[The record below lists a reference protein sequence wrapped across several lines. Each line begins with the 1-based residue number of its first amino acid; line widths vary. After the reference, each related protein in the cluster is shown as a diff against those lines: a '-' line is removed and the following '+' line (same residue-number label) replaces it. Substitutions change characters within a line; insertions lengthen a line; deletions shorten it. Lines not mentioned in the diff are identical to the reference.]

1 MPSVCAHTRAG
12 AVTTIDPFGGTY
24 AQDVYR
30 PFAAS
35 AALLG
40 SVGLAVALPGGVSGA
55 AKGPVTGSC
64 TALVGDSTDQV
75 VAGCTGGK
83 STPDGVSQPN
93 GTDTGA
99 TITFLNKK
107 TVIESFSYSA
117 VTGAPD
123 CTAYTGATILEETEN
138 AQIIGG
144 TAKFTIGPVNPSDV
158 CIYVS
163 GTTGAITVI
172 KPQPINL

>member
-1 MPSVCAHTRAG
+1 MRKMSIVR
-12 AVTTIDPFGGTY
+12 Y
-24 AQDVYR
+24 
-30 PFAAS
+30 AAS

-40 SVGLAVALPGGVSGA
+40 SVGLGMAVTLPSSVAGA
-55 AKGPVTGSC
+55 AKGPVTGTC

-107 TVIESFSYSA
+107 TAIESFSYSA
-117 VTGAPD
+117 VSGAPD

-138 AQIIGG
+138 AQITGG
-144 TAKFTIGPVNPSDV
+144 TAKFTPGPVAPSNV
-158 CIYVS
+158 CIYIS
-163 GTTGAITVI
+163 TATGAITVI
-172 KPQPINL
+172 NAQPINL

>member
-1 MPSVCAHTRAG
+1 MRKMSIVR
-12 AVTTIDPFGGTY
+12 Y
-24 AQDVYR
+24 
-30 PFAAS
+30 AAS

-40 SVGLAVALPGGVSGA
+40 SVGLGMAVTLPSSVAGA
-55 AKGPVTGSC
+55 AKGPVTGTC

-107 TVIESFSYSA
+107 TAIESFSYSA
-117 VTGAPD
+117 VAGAPD
-123 CTAYTGATILEETEN
+123 CTQYTGATILEETEN
-138 AQIIGG
+138 AQITGG
-144 TAKFTIGPVNPSDV
+144 TAKFTLGPVNPSNV
-158 CIYVS
+158 CIYIS
-163 GTTGAITVI
+163 TANGGITVI
-172 KPQPINL
+172 NAQPINL